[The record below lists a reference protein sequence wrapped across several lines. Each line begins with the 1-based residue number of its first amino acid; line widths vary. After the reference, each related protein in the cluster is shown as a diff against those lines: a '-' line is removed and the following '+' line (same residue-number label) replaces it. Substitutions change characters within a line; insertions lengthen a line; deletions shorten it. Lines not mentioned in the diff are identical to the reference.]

1 MCGDGSLTYVST
13 PPRSPRTQAI
23 EDISEVD
30 EGCTTVASTAER
42 EPIDA
47 GAVVVQGAKELAALV
62 ETKKEDIIKRG
73 ADALSKLSD
82 GDAFLAVPLAAST
95 LAVGVT
101 LAARLVRLLRR
112 AHELDGEATDAI
124 KSTVASLNLEPATLA
139 MEAASLARSFS
150 SASGG
155 AGSSTPRCPMSTPCS
170 R

>member
-30 EGCTTVASTAER
+30 EGCATVASAAER

-47 GAVVVQGAKELAALV
+47 GAVVQAAKELAALV